1 MISVNKKAVIWS
13 GIDKASTFVV
23 NFIIQLVLAR
33 LLCPDDYAIVAM
45 LAIFFAISQSFID
58 AGLPTALIQKQDCT
72 QKDYSSVFYFNICIG
87 ALVYALFFWG
97 APFIS
102 EYYEMPALTKVT
114 RIYSLNLLISSFASV
129 HRVILTKNLLFKK
142 MAYIGL
148 GTSVFSAI
156 PAIVMA
162 YWGLGYWA
170 LISQYLLASILT
182 CLFLFYQTHWRPS
195 SFFSIK
201 SLKEIAPFGFKIM
214 VVHIFHAVY
223 NNIYTMLIGKKFTP
237 NDLGYYDRGKTLSS
251 FGAIGFSDFYTRALF
266 PIQAKFQDD
275 SEKLQNTY
283 LKSVALSCYLIMPIS
298 AFLCIYSK
306 SVVFCLLG
314 EQWEMA
320 WWIISILCIGYIFY
334 PLQAINVN
342 MIKVKGQ
349 GNLLLSSEILKK
361 ALGIVLALIV
371 IRFDFKYVIYGWTA
385 TAIME
390 FLIGQVYC
398 YKLGKFM
405 FRFRDFILPALISF
419 TLALIT
425 RFAIELLTDDKYI
438 IFFVGGISYVLSYLV
453 VTFKKLKNLY

>member
-1 MISVNKKAVIWS
+1 
-13 GIDKASTFVV
+13 
-23 NFIIQLVLAR
+23 
-33 LLCPDDYAIVAM
+33 
-45 LAIFFAISQSFID
+45 
-58 AGLPTALIQKQDCT
+58 
-72 QKDYSSVFYFNICIG
+72 
-87 ALVYALFFWG
+87 
-97 APFIS
+97 
-102 EYYEMPALTKVT
+102 
-114 RIYSLNLLISSFASV
+114 
-129 HRVILTKNLLFKK
+129 
-142 MAYIGL
+142 
-148 GTSVFSAI
+148 
-156 PAIVMA
+156 
-162 YWGLGYWA
+162 
-170 LISQYLLASILT
+170 
-182 CLFLFYQTHWRPS
+182 
-195 SFFSIK
+195 
-201 SLKEIAPFGFKIM
+201 
-214 VVHIFHAVY
+214 
-223 NNIYTMLIGKKFTP
+223 
-237 NDLGYYDRGKTLSS
+237 
-251 FGAIGFSDFYTRALF
+251 
-266 PIQAKFQDD
+266 
-275 SEKLQNTY
+275 
-283 LKSVALSCYLIMPIS
+283 MPIS

-405 FRFRDFILPALISF
+405 FRIRDFILPALISF

-438 IFFVGGISYVLSYLV
+438 IFFVGGISYLLSYLV